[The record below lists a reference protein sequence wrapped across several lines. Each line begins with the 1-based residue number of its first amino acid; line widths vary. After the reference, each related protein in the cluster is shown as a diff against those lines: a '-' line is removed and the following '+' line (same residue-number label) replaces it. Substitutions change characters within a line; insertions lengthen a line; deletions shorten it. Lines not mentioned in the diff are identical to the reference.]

1 MTRIEAIRQRAERR
15 TSPYGDIEAQ
25 EDMDAL
31 LTLWD
36 TRETALRALVEQL
49 DEYDRIDG
57 CSPQNPWCYD
67 PTYSNADHYA
77 GHRAAKREQI
87 DALREALSR
96 LLEQEP

>member
-36 TRETALRALVEQL
+36 TRETALRDLVERV
-49 DEYDRIDG
+49 DEMLRANSMLYAAGI
-57 CSPQNPWCYD
+57 S
-67 PTYSNADHYA
+67 ADM
-77 GHRAAKREQI
+77 REPLEEI
-87 DALREALSR
+87 REALSR